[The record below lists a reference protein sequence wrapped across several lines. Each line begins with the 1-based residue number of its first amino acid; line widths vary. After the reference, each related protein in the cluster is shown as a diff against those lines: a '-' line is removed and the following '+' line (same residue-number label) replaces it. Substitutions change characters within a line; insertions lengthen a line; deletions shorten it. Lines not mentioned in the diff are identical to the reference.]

1 MSTLGTKASDLLVHA
16 LEAEGVERIFTV
28 SGEENLDLVKS
39 PFESSITLVLT
50 RHQQGAGVMANRSR
64 WTTQSMKRPSALH
77 SSTRMK

>member
-39 PFESSITLVLT
+39 PFESSLTLVSWPAG
-50 RHQQGAGVMANRSR
+50 QGGRRN
-64 WTTQSMKRPSALH
+64 P
-77 SSTRMK
+77 